1 MPCLLLLV
9 AAGSLALLLLRDPR
23 LGYVLLCA
31 CTRERDGE
39 RERERWEGYISR
51 GPASSVD
58 GWILSCPWASVGC
71 KLLRVF
77 VINPLVSEEM
87 LLCNM
92 RNA

>member
-39 RERERWEGYISR
+39 RERERGGKVTSAEAPPRQWMDGSFR
-51 GPASSVD
+51 VLGLPWGAS
-58 GWILSCPWASVGC
+58 CF
-71 KLLRVF
+71 VF
-77 VINPLVSEEM
+77 L
-87 LLCNM
+87 
-92 RNA
+92 